1 MSHSRRPRYVAKVGY
16 GSTCSTFPPVRRHV
30 PSFSAFPLQILR
42 ARYCAPVSD
51 VAKKVDHTFIGTAKL
66 NELPLPPVP
75 VLAMPVR
82 IYAAATFPPLGPER
96 VARRG
101 KRREARVEWSPLP
114 SSLRPTRVEWA
125 NRSGATI
132 RPLRLEHLGGNRA
145 PTVGRD
151 GRFVGLKRSR
161 HASVACGASVHV
173 HRAAG
178 NSLVGLLVAGSQRMR
193 NKLRNPA
200 RAWPA

>member
-1 MSHSRRPRYVAKVGY
+1 
-16 GSTCSTFPPVRRHV
+16 
-30 PSFSAFPLQILR
+30 
-42 ARYCAPVSD
+42 
-51 VAKKVDHTFIGTAKL
+51 
-66 NELPLPPVP
+66 
-75 VLAMPVR
+75 MPVR

-132 RPLRLEHLGGNRA
+132 RPLRLEHLGGTRA

-151 GRFVGLKRSR
+151 ERPVGSSR
-161 HASVACGASVHV
+161 LRAPVQGLASI
-173 HRAAG
+173 AA
-178 NSLVGLLVAGSQRMR
+178 
-193 NKLRNPA
+193 
-200 RAWPA
+200 AWS